1 MEDSRNKSNIFVIL
15 LLLLIFALGG
25 FIIYDKIIR
34 KEEVK
39 NSTSNSEVLDSKDI
53 KHLLS
58 LVIVKR
64 NSNDEIQ
71 SYKVSDL
78 TDKDIND
85 IIAACVVQD
94 ENYIEETTST
104 FRMKASEVNAIVK
117 NLYGISNPN
126 LTAGTDIYSVH
137 NLALVDINNEKYYEA
152 KRKSDVEVAVP
163 NTDVFGYH
171 NIRNVS
177 YTKDGELIIECTV
190 VKYELE
196 SPMYYLYG
204 TATIKFNINNGIKF
218 VSLDFKKEDVISS
231 YTEAPIEV

>member
-1 MEDSRNKSNIFVIL
+1 MEETKKGNWLVV
-15 LLLLIFALGG
+15 LLLLIVIALGG
-25 FIIYDKIIR
+25 FIVYDKLL
-34 KEEVK
+34 KK
-39 NSTSNSEVLDSKDI
+39 NDVTGSTSNEAVKDIDI

-85 IIAACVVQD
+85 IIAACIVQD
-94 ENYIEETTST
+94 ENYIEEGTGT

-126 LTAGTDIYSVH
+126 LSAGTDIYSVH
-137 NLALVDINNEKYYEA
+137 NLSLVGEYYEA

-163 NTDVFGYH
+163 NTDIFGYH
-171 NIRNVS
+171 NIRNIS
-177 YTKDGELIIECTV
+177 YTKNGELIIECTV

-204 TATIKFNINNGIKF
+204 TATIKFDINNGIKF
-218 VSLDFKKEDVISS
+218 VSLDFKKEDTISG

>member
-1 MEDSRNKSNIFVIL
+1 MEDSRSKSNIFVIL
-15 LLLLIFALGG
+15 LLLIIFALGG
-25 FIIYDKIIR
+25 FIIYDKIF
-34 KEEVK
+34 KKDEVS
-39 NSTSNSEVLDSKDI
+39 NSTSNSEVLNSKDI

-94 ENYIEETTST
+94 ENYVEETTST
-104 FRMKASEVNAIVK
+104 FRMKASEVDAIVK

-137 NLALVDINNEKYYEA
+137 NLSLAGEYYEA
-152 KRKSDVEVAVP
+152 KRKSDVDVAVP

-171 NIRNVS
+171 NIRNIS
-177 YTKDGELIIECTV
+177 YTKNGELIIECTV

-218 VSLDFKKEDVISS
+218 VSLDFKKENVIST
-231 YTEAPIEV
+231 YTESPVEE